1 MTDARPHTSS
11 QPYTPPPAR
20 VPTGQKSWALGFIA
34 WAPLPVLPLIG
45 AAIVMMAVRPSA
57 ERSGHAVAAENARH
71 AANWALTVVTVLVV
85 LALYVAVL
93 AVAVPD
99 ARQGFFPIGLAV
111 IGYLA
116 LAIAHGIL
124 TIAGTVVAG
133 NGRVLNPRIAVP
145 FIRAR

>member
-1 MTDARPHTSS
+1 MEKVCDRVSDKNTTS

-71 AANWALTVVTVLVV
+71 AANWALTVLTVLVA

-93 AVAVPD
+93 A
-99 ARQGFFPIGLAV
+99 
-111 IGYLA
+111 
-116 LAIAHGIL
+116 
-124 TIAGTVVAG
+124 VAG
-133 NGRVLNPRIAVP
+133 NGRVLNPRIAIP
-145 FIRAR
+145 FIRSR